1 MKSTLKAGLILTT
14 VFAIGVMVGVE
25 GIRITQ
31 KRVVRTPRDEPVRS
45 GEAEVQHI
53 AERLT
58 EKYNL
63 TEDQQVVVRAIL
75 QEAQKKYDA
84 FFDST
89 RPAFEQIRR
98 EQREAI
104 RAQMTPEQE
113 VKFEAWIEER
123 RKNHSQRDGEGPRP
137 NGDYRQSRGPG
148 ARPDGPPPAGIEKPR
163 K

>member
-1 MKSTLKAGLILTT
+1 MNSTLKAGLILTT
-14 VFAIGVMVGVE
+14 VFAIGVMVGMA
-25 GIRITQ
+25 GIRITHKQ
-31 KRVVRTPRDEPVRS
+31 VVRIPRDEPLRT

-75 QEAQKKYDA
+75 QETQKKYDT

-104 RAQMTPEQE
+104 RAQMTPEQV
-113 VKFEAWIEER
+113 VKFEAWIEGK
-123 RKNHSQRDGEGPRP
+123 RKNHPERNGEGPWS
-137 NGDYRQSRGPG
+137 NGDHRPRGP
-148 ARPDGPPPAGIEKPR
+148 RPDGSPPTGIEKPR